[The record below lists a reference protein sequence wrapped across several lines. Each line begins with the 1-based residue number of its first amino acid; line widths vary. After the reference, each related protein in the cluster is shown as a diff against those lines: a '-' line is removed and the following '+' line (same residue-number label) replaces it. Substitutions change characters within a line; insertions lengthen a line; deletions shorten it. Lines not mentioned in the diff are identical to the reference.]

1 MMKKAHLL
9 FLICLISGLSLPAQE
24 LDCRV
29 QISYNQI
36 QETSNRKMFQEMQS
50 AVYEFMNNTVWT
62 NHVFKKDERIECN
75 IRIELKEKVSADEF
89 KGSIQVQ
96 SSRTVYNTSYKSPV
110 FKHIDKDFRI
120 RYVEFEPLEFS
131 ISTHQSNFTSI
142 LAFYAYVIIAMDYDT
157 FGMQAGTP
165 FFQKAEQIVQNAQN
179 AQETGWKAYESTKNR
194 YWIVHDMLH
203 DTYSPLREAMYTY
216 HRQGL
221 DRMYEKPDEG
231 RSRVEDAIMELK
243 EVHNKR
249 PGSFLMSLFVDA
261 KSDEIVNIFSEGFPD
276 QKNRV
281 VRIME
286 EIDPA
291 NASKYQKI
299 LKEE

>member
-1 MMKKAHLL
+1 MIYRLFI
-9 FLICLISGLSLPAQE
+9 FLIAVLFGNFSVNAQE

-29 QISYNQI
+29 QISYSQI
-36 QETSNRKMFQEMQS
+36 QETSNREMFQEMQS
-50 AVYEFMNNTVWT
+50 AVYEFMNNTRWT
-62 NHVFKKDERIECN
+62 DHVVKKDERIECN
-75 IRIELKEKVSADEF
+75 MRIELKEKVSADEF

-96 SSRTVYNTSYKSPV
+96 SSRTIYNTSYKSPV
-110 FKHIDKDFRI
+110 FKHLDKDFHI
-120 RYVEFEPLEFS
+120 TYVEFEPLEFS

-157 FGMQAGTP
+157 FGMKAGDP
-165 FFQKAEQIVQNAQN
+165 FFQKAEKIVQNAQN

-194 YWIVHDMLH
+194 YWIVEDMLS
-203 DTYSPLREAMYTY
+203 DTYSPLREAMYMY

-221 DRMYEKPDEG
+221 DRMHDKPDEG

-243 EVHNKR
+243 DVHNKR
-249 PGSFLMSLFVDA
+249 PGSFLMSLFVNA

-281 VRIME
+281 VEVMK

-291 NASKYQKI
+291 NSSRYDKI

>member
-1 MMKKAHLL
+1 MMKKSPIILIIYFL
-9 FLICLISGLSLPAQE
+9 FDLSLPAQE

-29 QISYNQI
+29 QVSASQI
-36 QETSNRKMFQEMQS
+36 QETSNRKMFLEMQS

-62 NHVFKKDERIECN
+62 NHVFQRDERIECN
-75 IRIELKEKVSADEF
+75 IRIELKEKISADEF

-96 SSRTVYNTSYKSPV
+96 SSRTIYHTSYKSPV
-110 FKHIDKDFRI
+110 FNHLDKDFHI
-120 RYVEFEPLEFS
+120 RYVEFEPLDFS
-131 ISTHQSNFTSI
+131 INTHQSNFTSI
-142 LAFYAYVIIAMDYDT
+142 LAFYAYIMIGMDYDT
-157 FGMQAGTP
+157 FGMKSGDP

-179 AQETGWKAYESTKNR
+179 AQETGWKAYENTKNR
-194 YWIVHDMLH
+194 YWLVNDLLNDI
-203 DTYSPLREAMYTY
+203 YSPLREAMYIY

-221 DRMYEKPDEG
+221 DRMYEKPVEG
-231 RSRVEDAIMELK
+231 RTRVEDAIMELK
-243 EVHNKR
+243 NVHNKR
-249 PGSFLMSLFVDA
+249 PGSFLMLIFVDA
-261 KSDEIVNIFSEGFPD
+261 KSDEIVNIFSEAFPD

-281 VRIME
+281 VQVMQ

>member
-1 MMKKAHLL
+1 MIKKAVIILMIYLL
-9 FLICLISGLSLPAQE
+9 PGLYLQAQE

-29 QISYNQI
+29 QISYSQI

-62 NHVFKKDERIECN
+62 NHVFQRDERIECN
-75 IRIELKEKVSADEF
+75 MRIELKEKVSADEF

-96 SSRTVYNTSYKSPV
+96 SSRTVYNSSYKSPV

-120 RYVEFEPLEFS
+120 RYVEYEPLEFS
-131 ISTHQSNFTSI
+131 INTHQSNFTSI
-142 LAFYAYVIIAMDYDT
+142 LAFYAYIMIGMDYDT
-157 FGMQAGTP
+157 FGMTSGDP

-179 AQETGWKAYESTKNR
+179 AQEIGWKAYEDTKNR
-194 YWIVHDMLH
+194 YWLVHDMLH
-203 DTYSPLREAMYTY
+203 DTYSPLREAMYIY

-221 DRMYEKPDEG
+221 DRMYEKPVEG
-231 RSRVEDAIMELK
+231 RARVEDAIMELK
-243 EVHNKR
+243 DVHNKR
-249 PGSFLMSLFVDA
+249 PGSFLMSIFVDT
-261 KSDEIVNIFSEGFPD
+261 KSDEIVDIFSEAFPD

-281 VRIME
+281 VQVME